1 MTTSL
6 FEFVNQIE
14 DNWSEVEVLLRCAES
29 YEDKDKKLYDA
40 LCRSIAILI
49 VAHME
54 GFAKGLVKS
63 LIHDINMNCT
73 FDQLPE
79 SIQRTYCK
87 KYLGANIDSG
97 DKSHDKKI
105 TSLIEKFSGMRCLIS
120 HEPFYFPVNKNP
132 NPEILDMV
140 FENFGIKN
148 VFNYLHESL
157 LDQVFSE
164 TKAEVEERVGS
175 QREYVLSAIRVF
187 PYTCNYGRMGF
198 KSSSASKKAKTM
210 WQDFLEQT
218 NRKRHSVA
226 HGNEFDNTETASI
239 LRGRKNKVQVLQLGL
254 VELIAAFISSKLRP
268 EVKNV

>member
-6 FEFVNQIE
+6 FEFVNQIDE
-14 DNWSEVEVLLRCAES
+14 NWSEVDVLLICAES
-29 YEDKDKKLYDA
+29 YEDKNKKLYDA
-40 LCRSIAILI
+40 LCRSISILI

-63 LIHDINMNCT
+63 VINDINSCCT

-79 SIQRTYCK
+79 PIQRTYCK

-97 DKSHDKKI
+97 DKAYNKKI
-105 TSLIEKFSGMRCLIS
+105 VSLITKFSSLQCFIS
-120 HEPFYFPVNKNP
+120 PEPFYFPVNKNP
-132 NPEILDMV
+132 NPDILELV
-140 FENFGIKN
+140 FENFGIPN
-148 VFNYLHESL
+148 VFGYLHESL

-164 TKAEVEERVGS
+164 TKAEVEERVKS
-175 QREYVLSAIRVF
+175 QKSHILPAINVF
-187 PYTCNYGRMGF
+187 PYACDYERMGF
-198 KSSSASKKAKTM
+198 KASTASKKTKTM

-239 LRGRKNKVQVLQLGL
+239 LRGRMNKIQVLQFGL
-254 VELIAAFISSKLRP
+254 VELISAFISSKTNTVVEP
-268 EVKNV
+268 T